1 MAKKEDN
8 NRPSR
13 GVNTL
18 LTTLKNTMDS
28 IYQATHMTS
37 VMNKK
42 DIDVIKSKMDKAI
55 SGISSTNQDN
65 VGSSNLSSLIAKN
78 NIKDQLF
85 GKINGKNVIKGLE
98 DIMNNPETMSNITYL
113 LEQNKNIIEF
123 DTEIDI
129 VLKYFPIL
137 SETLDLKKDTV
148 LAADNNNKDYL
159 NFVPVNV
166 EHKLDFDSNIKA
178 MKNKYN
184 LLQEFDNIYDEISK
198 YGEVFYYIVPYKK
211 AFTRLL
217 NSKKNANA
225 MNFANESSVYK
236 QSVKQG
242 VLEATLDFSSGQ
254 IKTNNGHN
262 KMDSNLYDSTM
273 SEFGDV
279 KIELHTVG
287 ALQEAVDSETFIN
300 EATQKI
306 DRIMSRDTVISSLT
320 DGLEAPDGMIDLD
333 KNQVS
338 ENDIK
343 VHGAVFKKLKRE
355 NIIPIYVDNTPLGYY
370 YIECEFDKF
379 VTSNS
384 PFSNPMF
391 NKRNTISMAQEQKEQ
406 QKQAM
411 INKLSRVLSKFI
423 DVNFINN
430 HQDMADQIYMILNHN
445 EVYNNKKL
453 SKMKVT
459 FLPPEDVEHLYFEL
473 DPVTHRGKSELEKAL
488 IPAKLYV
495 CLYVTN
501 ALAILTRGYDK
512 RAYYVKQSVDTNI
525 AQSLLTVIN
534 QIQKGNFGAR
544 EISSIKNIL
553 GILGRFQDLVIP
565 LTATGDSPLQ
575 MEVMQGQEINTQE
588 EFMQRLEQMSVEALD
603 MPYEFVVQGRQAA
616 DFAMRLTMSNGKV
629 LRKAYKKQSIIQLFG
644 ARIGTKLYNY
654 EYDDNINLELQLPPP
669 TFLNITNTNQLIQ
682 NVNETVQAISQ
693 MELGQDSDPLLTE
706 VFQRKLMR
714 HYLSTYIDSSNIDR
728 IKKEAE
734 MEYAKLKRGEEE

>member
-1 MAKKEDN
+1 MAKKDDTN
-8 NRPSR
+8 KPSR
-13 GVNTL
+13 GVNVLLNTL
-18 LTTLKNTMDS
+18 RNTMDS

-55 SGISSTNQDN
+55 SGISGDNQNN

-113 LEQNKNIIEF
+113 LEQNRNIIEF
-123 DTEIDI
+123 DNEIDI

-137 SETLDLKKDTV
+137 AETLDLKKDTV

-159 NFVPVNV
+159 NFVPTNI
-166 EHKLDFDSNIKA
+166 EHRLDFDSNIKA
-178 MKNKYN
+178 MKKKYN
-184 LLQEFDNIYDEISK
+184 LLQEMDNIYDEISR

-211 AFTRLL
+211 AFARLL
-217 NSKKNANA
+217 NSKKNMNA

-242 VLEATLDFSSGQ
+242 VLEATFDFSNGL
-254 IKTNNGHN
+254 IKT
-262 KMDSNLYDSTM
+262 DSSKTNIESYDSSM
-273 SEFGDV
+273 SEFGDIKV
-279 KIELHTVG
+279 ELHTSG
-287 ALQEAVDSETFIN
+287 IFEQAVNSETFIN

-306 DRIMSRDTVISSLT
+306 DRIMSRDTVMKSLT
-320 DGLEAPDGMIDLD
+320 DGLEAPDGMIDMD
-333 KNQVS
+333 NVNNVS

-355 NIIPIYVDNTPLGYY
+355 NIIPIYIDNTPLGYY
-370 YIECEFDKF
+370 YIECEFEKILA
-379 VTSNS
+379 SNS

-391 NKRNTISMAQEQKEQ
+391 NKRGATSMAQEQKEQ
-406 QKQAM
+406 QKEM
-411 INKLSRVLSKFI
+411 MMNKLSRMLSKFI

-430 HQDMADQIYMILNHN
+430 NQDMADQIYMILNHN
-445 EVYNNKKL
+445 EINNNKKL

-473 DPVTHRGKSELEKAL
+473 DPITHRGKSELEKAL

-534 QIQKGNFGAR
+534 QIQRGNFGAR

-553 GILGRFQDLVIP
+553 GVLGRFQDLVIP

-575 MEVMQGQEINTQE
+575 MEVLQGQDINTQE

-603 MPYEFVVQGRQAA
+603 MPYEFVIQGRQAA

-629 LRKAYKKQSIIQLFG
+629 LRKAYKRQAIIQIFG

-654 EYDDNINLELQLPPP
+654 EYDENISLELQLPPP

-682 NVNETVQAISQ
+682 NVSETVQAIIQ
-693 MELGQDSDPLLTE
+693 MEFGQDADQLLVET
-706 VFQRKLMR
+706 FQRKLMR